1 MVAALVGTGALL
13 VVEGAAGVGKIT
25 TLAVASS
32 MLEMRK
38 ERMVVVTPTLKA
50 SHVTELETGAEAFSA
65 AWLAYQYGWRWD
77 DDGAWTRPD
86 RPPWE
91 ALYARPET
99 RPPAE
104 ARLFAGDLL
113 LVDEAGTC
121 WTRTPPAPC

>member
-1 MVAALVGTGALL
+1 MRPGW
-13 VVEGAAGVGKIT
+13 GKIT

-86 RPPWE
+86 RPPRE